1 MARLSLL
8 AVLAT
13 AGAPRDEPR
22 LRPARYLRTPSYIVS
37 TSSMTMKPPAMGDV
51 IADKYQLVR
60 MLGRGSTGEV
70 WLARHKTLV
79 EGVAIKLLTQTLWAG
94 GEEER
99 IGATTRFRFE
109 AQIAAR
115 LARKTRHIVRVTDHG
130 EADDVAYLVMELLD
144 GMTLETKLLAGQSL
158 SPVDVQTLVKH
169 VARAL
174 EYAHAERVLH
184 RDLKPSN
191 LFLTRGEDGEML
203 VKTLDFGIAQIMR
216 GRASTGS
223 FSTDRDLVFGT
234 PGYMS
239 PEQALGHADLD
250 ARCDLWSL
258 ATIAYESLT
267 NELPVAGTTVNEL
280 INAVRSGRTTPVR
293 QYRPDLPQSVGAF
306 FERAFAEDVDAR
318 FATAAELTRAFDVAF
333 APEPALDIVVALEM
347 PSCPPVALTGR
358 GRDGTEARLP
368 RRPRAMPI
376 ALGLVAL
383 LATGFVGTTWRSLA
397 RSVEKLSHFPVALA
411 SYESPRA
418 STPATPQPDLDTT
431 ALAIPS
437 LRMAPVL
444 TASAS
449 IQEMTAGSRPHG
461 TSETTSASDVVAPAR
476 HVVASVARTSAPKKP
491 AFSALAPVEETFT
504 KPLEAVSPKP
514 ECQPPYVVDTTTG
527 KKHWKLECL

>member
-22 LRPARYLRTPSYIVS
+22 LRPARCLRTPSYIVS
-37 TSSMTMKPPAMGDV
+37 TSMTMKPPAMGDV

-144 GMTLETKLLAGQSL
+144 GMTLETKLLIGQNL
-158 SPVDVQTLVKH
+158 CPADVQRLVKH

-174 EYAHAERVLH
+174 EYAHAEGVLH

-216 GRASTGS
+216 CRPSTGS
-223 FSTDRDLVFGT
+223 FSTDRDLIFGT

-239 PEQALGHADLD
+239 PEQALGYADLD
-250 ARCDLWSL
+250 GRCDLWAL

-267 NELPVAGTTVNEL
+267 NELPIAGTTVNEL
-280 INAVRSGRTTPVR
+280 INAVRSCLTVPVR
-293 QYRPDLPQSVGAF
+293 QYRPDLPASVGEF
-306 FERAFAEDVDAR
+306 FEKAFAEDADAR
-318 FATAAELTRAFDVAF
+318 FATAAELTRAFDLAF
-333 APEPALDIVVALEM
+333 APELPGDIDIVVAMEM
-347 PSCPPVALTGR
+347 PSAPPVALTPR
-358 GRDGTEARLP
+358 GRDSNDARLP
-368 RRPRAMPI
+368 RRSRAMPM
-376 ALGLVAL
+376 AFSLMAM
-383 LATGFVGTTWRSLA
+383 LATGFVGTNGVRS
-397 RSVEKLSHFPVALA
+397 SEA
-411 SYESPRA
+411 SCDSRTSPLHWHPPNRCG
-418 STPATPQPDLDTT
+418 PAHRP
-431 ALAIPS
+431 
-437 LRMAPVL
+437 
-444 TASAS
+444 
-449 IQEMTAGSRPHG
+449 RPHRIS
-461 TSETTSASDVVAPAR
+461 TRNPWR
-476 HVVASVARTSAPKKP
+476 YRTS
-491 AFSALAPVEETFT
+491 
-504 KPLEAVSPKP
+504 
-514 ECQPPYVVDTTTG
+514 
-527 KKHWKLECL
+527 